1 MRLEYINRV
10 NENEILGKNI
20 YTNDG
25 RVLLRA
31 GVKLTEQFI
40 KKLHQL
46 GVFYIYVED
55 DRLDDVKMED
65 DKLNTLKQD
74 TIKSLSSIT
83 RNVGMLDK
91 NNTRECLAIV
101 DELIEYI
108 LELGDVNKSLY
119 DVKTH
124 DNYTFLHSIDTGIMA
139 AFLGMSLNLKK
150 DNLKELTIGGILHDL
165 GKVKVPNSIINKNG
179 PLTDE
184 EFSEMKKH
192 PIYGRQLL
200 EKNLSIP
207 SASIVGIEQ
216 HHEKVNGKGYPYSLE
231 GHQISKYGKIIC
243 ICDVFDA
250 VSSDRS
256 YRKKFTPIE
265 AYELILAGCGTSFD
279 PQLVS
284 TFKNTFSVF
293 PLGCC
298 VKLSN
303 GIEGYVIKQNKN
315 FPDRPIL
322 RVLYDHNTRKPV
334 KFYEINLLQHSNLTI
349 LEVI

>member
-1 MRLEYINRV
+1 MRLEYINKV
-10 NENEILGKNI
+10 NDNEILSKNI

-31 GVKLTEQFI
+31 GIKLTEQYI
-40 KKLHQL
+40 KKLSQL
-46 GVFYIYVED
+46 GVYYVYVED
-55 DRLDDVKMED
+55 DRLSDVNMED
-65 DKLNTLKQD
+65 DKLNVLKQD
-74 TIKSLSSIT
+74 TLRSLNSIT

-91 NNTRECLAIV
+91 ASTRECLSIV

-139 AFLGMSLNLKK
+139 TFLGVSLNMKK
-150 DNLKELTIGGILHDL
+150 DTIKELTIGAILHDL
-165 GKVKVPNSIINKNG
+165 GKLKIPYSIINKNG

-184 EFSEMKKH
+184 EFKEMKRH
-192 PIYGRQLL
+192 PIYGRELL

-207 SASIVGIEQ
+207 YSAIIGIEQ
-216 HHEKVNGKGYPYSLE
+216 HHEKVNGKGYPYGLQGNE
-231 GHQISKYGKIIC
+231 ISKFGKIIC
-243 ICDVFDA
+243 LCDVYDA

-256 YRKKFTPIE
+256 YRDKFAPNE
-265 AYELILAGCGTSFD
+265 AYELILAGSGTSFD
-279 PQLVS
+279 TQLVNV
-284 TFKNTFSVF
+284 FKSTFSVY

-298 VKLSN
+298 IKLSN

-315 FPDRPIL
+315 FPDRPVI
-322 RVLYDHNTRKPV
+322 RILYDNISRKPV
-334 KFYEINLLQHSNLTI
+334 KFYEIDLLENPNLTVQD
-349 LEVI
+349 VI

>member
-10 NENEILGKNI
+10 SENETLGKNV

-31 GVKLTEQFI
+31 GIKLTDQYI
-40 KKLHQL
+40 KKLHKL
-46 GVFYIYVED
+46 GVYYIYVED
-55 DRLDDVKMED
+55 SRLEDVNMED
-65 DKLNTLKQD
+65 DRLNTLKQD
-74 TIKSLSSIT
+74 TLKSLNNIT

-91 NNTRECLAIV
+91 GNTKECLSIV
-101 DELIEYI
+101 DELVDYI

-139 AFLGMSLNLKK
+139 AFLGMSLNMKK
-150 DNLKELTIGGILHDL
+150 ESLKELTIGGILHDL
-165 GKVKVPNSIINKNG
+165 GKIKIPHSIINKDG

-184 EFSEMKKH
+184 EFGEMKKH
-192 PIYGRQLL
+192 PIYGRKLL

-207 SASIVGIEQ
+207 SAAIIGIEQ
-216 HHEKVNGKGYPYSLE
+216 HHEKVNGRGYPYGLQD
-231 GHQISKYGKIIC
+231 HQISKFGKIIC
-243 ICDVFDA
+243 ICDVYDA

-256 YRKKFTPIE
+256 YRKKFSPNE
-265 AYELILAGCGTSFD
+265 AYELILAGCGSNFD
-279 PQLVS
+279 SQIVN
-284 TFKNTFSVF
+284 TFKSTFSVY

-303 GIEGYVIKQNKN
+303 GVEGYVIRQNKN
-315 FPDRPIL
+315 FPDRPVI
-322 RVLYDHNTRKPV
+322 RVLYDHFSRRPV
-334 KFYEINLLQHSNLTI
+334 KFFEIDLLSSPNLIVQ
-349 LEVI
+349 EVI